1 MFFMNAVSLFLQTDN
16 KGKARL
22 TNCGKLLENFYENLV
37 CKTKVKLVN
46 KENISVLEITIT

>member
-16 KGKARL
+16 KGKARQ
-22 TNCGKLLENFYENLV
+22 TNCGKLLENFNKNLV